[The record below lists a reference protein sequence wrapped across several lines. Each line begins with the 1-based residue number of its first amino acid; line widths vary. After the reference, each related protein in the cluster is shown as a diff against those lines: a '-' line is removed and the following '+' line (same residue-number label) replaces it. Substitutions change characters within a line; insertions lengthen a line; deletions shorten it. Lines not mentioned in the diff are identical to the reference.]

1 MKRDHRE
8 HRMRELGLTPEEM
21 QVLHK
26 LHRRRQEMWGQHWQ
40 RRVRRHHA
48 RFKHSLGA
56 RLIATFVVLA
66 VLSGLIVY
74 GAQSGRYDTL
84 WIVPLMLLVI
94 GLAFAAVGRMVW
106 PLRALARAAEAYGRG
121 DFSLRVPVFHRD
133 EIGDLTHR
141 FNQMATDIQAMLDGK
156 RALLLAISHEL
167 RSPLTR
173 ARLHAE
179 LIEEGASKVA
189 LLKDLGEMRELISAL
204 LESEKLGGGHSAL
217 QLQDVDLAVLVDG
230 IEGVETETDEVPIL
244 RLDPLRMQ
252 LLLRNLVDNAKRHN
266 DAARGPVTVA
276 LKLDGQGVRL
286 AVRDHGP
293 GVPDEALAHL
303 GEPFYRPDAARTRAD
318 GGVGLGLNLCK
329 MIAAAHGGRLEIR
342 NANPGLEVALS
353 LPVT

>member
-1 MKRDHRE
+1 MRRHRP
-8 HRMRELGLTPEEM
+8 HARHDLSPEEIA
-21 QVLHK
+21 VLHK
-26 LHRRRQEMWGQHWQ
+26 LRERHHQLHWQ
-40 RRVRRHHA
+40 HRWNRQHA

-56 RLIATFVVLA
+56 RLIATF
-66 VLSGLIVY
+66 
-74 GAQSGRYDTL
+74 
-84 WIVPLMLLVI
+84 I
-94 GLAFAAVGRMVW
+94 GLALLGSLILWGAVSGHYGALWAVPLLLLVMGVAYAGIRRMLW
-106 PLRALARAAEAYGRG
+106 PLRALARAAQIYGRG
-121 DFSLRVPVFHRD
+121 DFSHRVPVFARD
-133 EIGDLTHR
+133 EIGDLTQR

-156 RALLLAISHEL
+156 RALLLAVSHEL

-179 LIEEGASKVA
+179 LIEEGASKDA
-189 LLKDLGEMRELISAL
+189 LLKDLGDMRDLISAL

-217 QLQDVDLAVLVDG
+217 QLQNVDLAALVDS
-230 IEGVETETDEVPIL
+230 IEGVETDIDDEVPIL
-244 RLDPLRMQ
+244 RLDPMRVQ

-266 DAARGPVTVA
+266 DAASGPVTVA
-276 LKLDGQGVRL
+276 LKLDGQLVRL
-286 AVRDHGP
+286 TVRDHGT
-293 GVPDEALAHL
+293 GVPEEALAHL